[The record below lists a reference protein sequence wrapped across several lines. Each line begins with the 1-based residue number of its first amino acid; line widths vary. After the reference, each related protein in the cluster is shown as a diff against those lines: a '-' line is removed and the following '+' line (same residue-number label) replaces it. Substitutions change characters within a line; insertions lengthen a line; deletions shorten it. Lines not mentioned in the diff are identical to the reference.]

1 VLSRN
6 ARIGVQHAQRA
17 REDLGVAVDLPVP
30 DVLEAVEA
38 IGAPVAVLA
47 LVNGVAGAWV
57 AGSIFVNGTQ
67 WLVRQRFTLA
77 HELGHVRMGHGPVVD
92 HPAAFTGGESAPDDE
107 VQANVFAAEFL
118 VPHAAVKA
126 RVQAPVSL
134 EEVVRL
140 ACEFGVSAQMV
151 RIRLQTAGVLRDDA
165 LTRKLDAEIL
175 EGLHRRLEELL
186 GCEPP
191 SDSLSE
197 LRLPRLPHRPSALA
211 AHLAGDISLGRL
223 AEAAG
228 RSVDEM
234 RATLDRW
241 GLSRS

>member
-1 VLSRN
+1 VLSQN
-6 ARIGVQHAQRA
+6 ARIGVDHARRA
-17 REDLGVAVDLPVP
+17 REDLGLAMDLPVP

-38 IGAPVAVLA
+38 IGAPVAVLTLA
-47 LVNGVAGAWV
+47 DGVAGAWV

-92 HPAAFTGGESAPDDE
+92 HPAAFSGGESAPDE

-118 VPHAAVKA
+118 VPLAAVKA

-134 EEVVRL
+134 EEVVLL

-165 LTRKLDAEIL
+165 LTRKLDAEIH

-197 LRLPRLPHRPSALA
+197 LRLPRLPSRPSALA

-241 GLSRS
+241 GLRRS